1 MELLPL
7 LFLSFCFLTSV
18 SGLTFAAE
26 SGTPVARVTV
36 KEDADAIL
44 PCSLGTSETIESMVF
59 DWKKDGKQVFT
70 YNNGTH
76 HNNDLEDQSAEFKG
90 RVSHFPE
97 ELKNGNA
104 SIKITDTRLEDK
116 GNYICI
122 FPKSQSGGIRF
133 HIELAV
139 GAAEPSVT
147 NLDETNDWAL
157 LKCVVKG
164 ASPKPTV
171 EWWDSNNQTIP
182 SEEPQVSKKGE
193 RFFITLKTNVTKT
206 DRYHCVATQK
216 EIWHQAHTEINVRL
230 NVPEPNTGWKI
241 VAGVAVAVAVV
252 LAVVVVGILLRCYI
266 KNKKS
271 KFNVFMNILIFLCDR
286 HFYNLAYFTLFLN
299 ILMKQ
304 TEMN

>member
-1 MELLPL
+1 MELPPL
-7 LFLSFCFLTSV
+7 LFLSFCFLTL

-90 RVSHFPE
+90 RVSHFTE

-122 FPKSQSGGIRF
+122 FPKSQSGDIRF

-147 NLDETNDWAL
+147 NLDQTNDWAL

-193 RFFITLKTNVTKT
+193 RFYVTLKTNVTKT

-230 NVPEPNTGWKI
+230 NGE
-241 VAGVAVAVAVV
+241 
-252 LAVVVVGILLRCYI
+252 
-266 KNKKS
+266 
-271 KFNVFMNILIFLCDR
+271 
-286 HFYNLAYFTLFLN
+286 
-299 ILMKQ
+299 
-304 TEMN
+304 

>member
-1 MELLPL
+1 M
-7 LFLSFCFLTSV
+7 
-18 SGLTFAAE
+18 
-26 SGTPVARVTV
+26 ARVTV

-122 FPKSQSGGIRF
+122 FPKSQSGDIRF

-139 GAAEPSVT
+139 GECCYKSAETVST
-147 NLDETNDWAL
+147 HIWQGLI
-157 LKCVVKG
+157 
-164 ASPKPTV
+164 PTV
-171 EWWDSNNQTIP
+171 HLQKYYQYLVNLLVKHLRC
-182 SEEPQVSKKGE
+182 PQVFSV
-193 RFFITLKTNVTKT
+193 FTK
-206 DRYHCVATQK
+206 Q
-216 EIWHQAHTEINVRL
+216 
-230 NVPEPNTGWKI
+230 
-241 VAGVAVAVAVV
+241 
-252 LAVVVVGILLRCYI
+252 
-266 KNKKS
+266 NKS
-271 KFNVFMNILIFLCDR
+271 LSMQL
-286 HFYNLAYFTLFLN
+286 
-299 ILMKQ
+299 
-304 TEMN
+304 